1 MAAYRNAVDVD
12 IWTVSKLMDAVSS
25 SPTSN
30 NRVTIPEY
38 QRRLVWSHATRK
50 GLIDSIKS
58 GFPFGSILLY
68 EDIGR
73 GHEIGDGKRHYSLID
88 GLQRTQALQS
98 YVRYQ
103 NGYFTRTD
111 LDDALVDDI
120 ARHLGKET
128 DAHKDKIRN
137 AIVRW
142 VKNRRSYDAADGW
155 SKDNLVDAL
164 IGDVLGYEADSMLFQ
179 ELYFRLNRD
188 AALSALLG
196 SFLDAVS
203 SEVKL
208 VLEAKIPVLV
218 YSGPASELP
227 FIFELLNSKG
237 TTLSRYEIFAA
248 KWIGARYKIENRAII
263 DAIWRKYDALEEEGF
278 TLDVAEETPDEAA
291 RLAREY
297 TLFDYLFGF
306 GQYLADK
313 FPLLFK
319 PVKIDQPSSAG
330 FNLIT
335 ACLGL
340 PISKMDELPEAMGDL
355 DLSLLEKRMLDS
367 AAFVNKQL
375 KPMLALK
382 QYGRTKARAQIYH
395 SELMIICMIATAF
408 QVRFDVRALQENQQ
422 WRSDRKTLRRNLPMF
437 YLHDILHDDWRGSGD
452 SKLHESVKSLRY
464 LYTSPPT
471 AQRWRQVLDDWYVA
485 NQIEHVHGK
494 SAKRH
499 IRDSRPEYLLLKY
512 IFAQRLA
519 GAKSYHVEHIMPVK
533 QLQAAMEG
541 EDAWPINTIG
551 NLALLDRAG
560 ELRDNLV
567 PYVSLLQDKVVR
579 GLLTADERD
588 EQVREYAER
597 LLCPPDLLPQAL
609 SKRDFEGF
617 LLSRFDL
624 LKDEFVRAWR
634 GQIPGDGS

>member
-1 MAAYRNAVDVD
+1 MAAYRNAVEVD

-30 NRVTIPEY
+30 SRVTIPEY

-50 GLIDSIKS
+50 GLIESIKS

-73 GHEIGDGKRHYSLID
+73 GQAAGDGKRYYNLID

-103 NGYFTRTD
+103 NGYFTRAD
-111 LDDALVDDI
+111 VDDALVDDI

-128 DAHKDKIRN
+128 EAHKDKIRN

-142 VKNRRSYDAADGW
+142 VKNRNSYDAADGW

-164 IGDVLGYEADSMLFQ
+164 IADVLGFRPDTGLFRD
-179 ELYFRLNRD
+179 LYFDLNRS
-188 AALSALLG
+188 AELSATLG
-196 SFLDAVS
+196 SFLDEVS

-227 FIFELLNSKG
+227 VIFELLNSKG
-237 TTLSRYEIFAA
+237 TSLSRYEIFAA
-248 KWIGARYKIENRAII
+248 KWIEARYKIENRAII
-263 DAIWRKYDALEEEGF
+263 DAIWKKYDALEEEGF
-278 TLDVAEETPDEAA
+278 TLDVSEETPDEAA
-291 RLAREY
+291 RLEREY

-340 PISKMDELPEAMGDL
+340 PIPRMGELPEAMGDM
-355 DLSLLEKRMLDS
+355 DLGLLEHRMLE
-367 AAFVNKQL
+367 AANFVNKLL
-375 KPMLALK
+375 KPVLALK
-382 QYGRTKARAQIYH
+382 QYGRVRAPIYH
-395 SELMIICMIATAF
+395 SELMIIAMIATAF
-408 QVRFDVRALQENQQ
+408 QVRFSVHTLDENQQ
-422 WRSDRKTLRRNLPMF
+422 WRGDRRRLRRNLMMF

-452 SKLHESVKSLRY
+452 SKLYESVKSLRY
-464 LYTSPPT
+464 LYQSPPS
-471 AQRWRQVLDDWYVA
+471 AQRWAQVLDDWYVA

-512 IFAQRLA
+512 IYAERLA
-519 GAKSYHVEHIMPVK
+519 DAKTYHVEHIMPVK
-533 QLQAAMEG
+533 QLQSAM
-541 EDAWPINTIG
+541 DANEEWPINTIG
-551 NLALLDRAG
+551 NLALLDKAG

-567 PYVSLLQDKVVR
+567 PYDSLLQDKVVR
-579 GLLTADERD
+579 GLMTAEERD
-588 EQVREYAER
+588 EQAALYAER
-597 LLCPPDLLPQAL
+597 LLCPEALLPNPL
-609 SKRDFEGF
+609 SKESFEDF
-617 LLSRFDL
+617 LLDRFKL
-624 LKDEFVRAWR
+624 LKDEFVRVWR
-634 GQIPGDGS
+634 EHIPED